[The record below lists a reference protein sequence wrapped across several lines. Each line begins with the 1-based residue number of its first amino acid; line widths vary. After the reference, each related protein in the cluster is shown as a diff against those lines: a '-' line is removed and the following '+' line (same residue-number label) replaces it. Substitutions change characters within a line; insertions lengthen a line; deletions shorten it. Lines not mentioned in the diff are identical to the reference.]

1 MKNFTRL
8 YLALVFVAAAFTGN
22 AQDPHFNQYYTFAS
36 QLNPALVGNYNGSY
50 RLGVLYRNQW
60 GAALSKSAYES
71 IGADVDVSFLEGYLR
86 RSKLAVGVGF
96 FNDRSGQAGLSYLN
110 ASLSLAYHQG
120 FGKDGNHRLS
130 IGLQG
135 AYVQK
140 RIDNPIFGD
149 QHEADYNV
157 RPVSAEDFTRG
168 IHNWDFNAGLY
179 WKSNF
184 KDVVKF
190 GVGVG
195 AYHLIEPK
203 EQFVKNGLAGNMYR
217 KFSVDFNLEAFFGK
231 RKNISLSPELLVLL
245 QGPSRE
251 ITPGLFIGYYMQT
264 GFRKNNSVHIGAR
277 YRVNNTI
284 GDAIIPMAMVEF
296 RNVRLGFGYD
306 VNISSLSSSTK
317 NRGAFEIS
325 LSYVG
330 ESIKYFKGSKS
341 LPSRRF

>member
-1 MKNFTRL
+1 MKKMIRHL
-8 YLALVFVAAAFTGN
+8 LVVTAIASSLGVY

-50 RLGVLYRNQW
+50 RLAVLYRNQW
-60 GAALSKSAYES
+60 GAALSKSAYETV
-71 IGADVDVSFLEGYLR
+71 GADVDFSFLEGYLR

-130 IGLQG
+130 LGLQG

-140 RIDNPIFGD
+140 RLDNPLFGD
-149 QHEADYNV
+149 QHETDYSV
-157 RPVSAEDFTRG
+157 RPVSAEDFTSG
-168 IHNWDFNAGLY
+168 IHNWDFNFGLY

-184 KDVVKF
+184 RDRVKF
-190 GVGVG
+190 GLGMG
-195 AYHLIEPK
+195 AFHLIEPK
-203 EQFVKNGLAGNMYR
+203 EKFVRNGLAGNLYR
-217 KFSVDFNLEAFFGK
+217 KFSIDFNLEAFFGK
-231 RKNISLSPELLVLL
+231 KRNISLSPELLVML
-245 QGPSRE
+245 QGPARE
-251 ITPGLFIGYYMQT
+251 ITPGVFVGYYFQT
-264 GFRKNNSVHIGAR
+264 GFRKNNSIHVGLR

-284 GDAIIPMAMVEF
+284 GDAVIPMAMVEF

-306 VNISSLSSSTK
+306 VNVSSLSNSTK